1 MKNVIIFAA
10 NGQISRLVEER
21 LLANDPDINLTL
33 FLRNSQRLA
42 ELANNNDRV
51 TLVDGN
57 LDDTQA
63 ISDAMKNQDIAF
75 IGVVDHE
82 SQNTIT
88 KNVIAGAKTNG
99 VKRIIECNV
108 LGIYDEVPNEFG
120 RWNAEMIGE
129 AGLRTA
135 RNADKLLEE
144 SGIDYTTL
152 RLPWL
157 NDRNDLNYTI
167 THKDEEY
174 VGVSGS
180 RKSMADVVVKIIENP
195 DYLKNDSVGI
205 ADLTTQGSD
214 RPVY

>member
-21 LLANDPDINLTL
+21 LLAEDPDIKLTL

-42 ELANNNDRV
+42 DLAKNDNV

-57 LDDTQA
+57 LDDAQA
-63 ISDAMKNQDIAF
+63 VSDAMKGQDIAF

-82 SQNTIT
+82 AQNTMT
-88 KNVIAGAKTNG
+88 KNVIAGAKANG

-108 LGIYDEVPNEFG
+108 LGIYNEVPDEFG
-120 RWNAEMIGE
+120 RWNAEMIGD

-157 NDRNDLNYTI
+157 NDRNDTNYKV
-167 THKDEEY
+167 THKDEQY
-174 VGVSGS
+174 DGVSGS

-205 ADLTTQGSD
+205 ADPATQGSD

>member
-21 LLANDPDINLTL
+21 LLAEDPDIKLTL

-42 ELANNNDRV
+42 NLAKNDNV

-57 LDDTQA
+57 LDDAQVV
-63 ISDAMKNQDIAF
+63 SDAMKGQDIAF

-82 SQNTIT
+82 AQNTMT
-88 KNVIAGAKTNG
+88 KNVIAGAKANG
-99 VKRIIECNV
+99 VKRIIECSV
-108 LGIYDEVPNEFG
+108 LGIYDEVPDEFG

-129 AGLRTA
+129 VGLRTA

-157 NDRNDLNYTI
+157 NDRNDLNYKV
-167 THKDEEY
+167 THKDEQY

-205 ADLTTQGSD
+205 ADPATQGSD

>member
-21 LLANDPDINLTL
+21 LLAEDPDIKLTL

-42 ELANNNDRV
+42 DLAKNNNV

-63 ISDAMKNQDIAF
+63 VSDAMKGQDIAF

-82 SQNTIT
+82 AQNTMT

-99 VKRIIECNV
+99 VKRIIECSV
-108 LGIYDEVPNEFG
+108 LGIYNEVPDEFG
-120 RWNAEMIGE
+120 RWNAEMIGD

-157 NDRNDLNYTI
+157 NDRDDTNYKV
-167 THKDEEY
+167 THKDEQY

-205 ADLTTQGSD
+205 ADPATQGED

>member
-21 LLANDPDINLTL
+21 LLNEDSNVKLTL

-42 ELANNNDRV
+42 DLAKNDRV
-51 TLVDGN
+51 TLIDGD
-57 LDDTQA
+57 LDDAQA
-63 ISDAMKNQDIAF
+63 VSDAMNGQDIAF

-82 SQNTIT
+82 SQNSIT
-88 KNVIAGAKTNG
+88 KNVIAGAKAND
-99 VKRIIECNV
+99 VKRIIECSV
-108 LGIYDEVPNEFG
+108 LGIYNEVPDEFG
-120 RWNAEMIGE
+120 RWNAEMIGD

-157 NDRNDLNYTI
+157 NDRNDLNYKV
-167 THKDEEY
+167 THKDEQY

-180 RKSMADVVVKIIENP
+180 RKSMADVVVKIIKNP

-205 ADLTTQGSD
+205 ADPTTQGSN